1 MNLYMYDIC
10 ITSMAMYCHRPI
22 NCYLLKI
29 TLKRSLVFLVFL
41 DRDLKFLY
49 TTQLVAGA
57 MFFICLSVS

>member
-10 ITSMAMYCHRPI
+10 ITSMAMYCHRPTVI
-22 NCYLLKI
+22 YLKI

-49 TTQLVAGA
+49 TTQLAGQ
-57 MFFICLSVS
+57 